1 MLILIPEHWGRL
13 LELFNLIYIRKILIK
28 YLDMAR
34 INHRLLIGLSQKLS
48 SIFQE
53 LLNYPD

>member
-13 LELFNLIYIRKILIK
+13 LEPFNLIYIRKILIK

-34 INHRLLIGLSQKLS
+34 INHRLLIGL
-48 SIFQE
+48 
-53 LLNYPD
+53 